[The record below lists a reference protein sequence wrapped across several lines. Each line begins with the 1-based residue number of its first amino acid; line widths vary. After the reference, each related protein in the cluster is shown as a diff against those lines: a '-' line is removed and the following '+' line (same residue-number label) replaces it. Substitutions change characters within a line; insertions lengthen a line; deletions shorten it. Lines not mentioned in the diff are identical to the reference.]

1 MVYCSCAENTNSS
14 KFFDI
19 KASPLVRICLIN
31 GDVYLAKI
39 YIQTSYR
46 YLYREW
52 IVISSKKARVG
63 KFCPDL
69 FADVYRSAAKYT
81 SIKMWGTVKSFA
93 LQRVK
98 SKTAPL
104 VKGKP
109 PVFHEI
115 KSTHYRSNFTRVQPG
130 FHTAKQYF
138 THPQGGF
145 HWKKGTTFHTLRR
158 EQKSRK
164 HNMRCLFP
172 LFFAW
177 ISIFCISLPWKCTPL
192 IHETALIFILI
203 LRQTHTQN
211 IISNS

>member
-145 HWKKGTTFHTLRR
+145 HWKKDKSKRLVLFSGARDGTRTH
-158 EQKSRK
+158 
-164 HNMRCLFP
+164 
-172 LFFAW
+172 
-177 ISIFCISLPWKCTPL
+177 
-192 IHETALIFILI
+192 TALTT
-203 LRQTHTQN
+203 RT
-211 IISNS
+211 SNVLVYHSNTLAATPSYYSLGVRICQ